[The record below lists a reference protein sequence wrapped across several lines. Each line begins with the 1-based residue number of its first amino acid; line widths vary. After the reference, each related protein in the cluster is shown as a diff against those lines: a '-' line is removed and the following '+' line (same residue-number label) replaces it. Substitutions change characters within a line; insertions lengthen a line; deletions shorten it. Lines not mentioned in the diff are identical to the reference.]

1 MKQTNKSLKAQRL
14 ELQVAFPELSPIE
27 LAQVLAGVT
36 TASNQALAPKKL
48 KPLTINAIIK
58 VLRKRLLD
66 VELQRP
72 RARIS
77 QDGTI
82 RMKDMSTY
90 RTYNTNWKRL
100 EKSYGKLPITQ
111 FTEDLALEFC
121 SNAMKLALRT
131 HLSNAKSRVAKGL
144 PAKDETGHHAYNR
157 ALDTLSTV
165 IKYALKN
172 GAISISPLADIK
184 RKPIS
189 ETDRHGLSETQVE
202 AIMSTALNGGND
214 PELDYIML
222 WTILETACRSGG
234 LLKLQLQDLD
244 QSALLVRFHEK
255 SGKSRKQPVSQA
267 LMDSLTYLSRS
278 RGSFEPTDPVFR
290 YKPKCDCFSKK
301 TTSVSTTCVHGH
313 PKNPSRTL
321 TTRRFE
327 RLWERIG
334 KQLNWVAEKQI
345 SNHWLRHTTLTW
357 VERATSS
364 SSIVAKYAGHGPAT
378 VTAGYTT
385 ARREEI
391 TAVHNQL
398 FGGQ

>member
-1 MKQTNKSLKAQRL
+1 MNQINKSLKAQRL
-14 ELQVAFPELSPIE
+14 ELQVAFPELSLIE

-36 TASNQALAPKKL
+36 PASNQALTSKKL

-100 EKSYGKLPITQ
+100 EKNYGKLPITK
-111 FTEDLALEFC
+111 FTEDPALEFC

-131 HLSNAKSRVAKGL
+131 HLHNAKSRVEKGL

-157 ALDTLSTV
+157 ALDTLSTI
-165 IKYALKN
+165 IKYAVKN

-244 QSALLVRFHEK
+244 QSALLIRFHEK
-255 SGKSRKQPVSQA
+255 SGKSRKQGEH
-267 LMDSLTYLSRS
+267 LLY
-278 RGSFEPTDPVFR
+278 E
-290 YKPKCDCFSKK
+290 
-301 TTSVSTTCVHGH
+301 
-313 PKNPSRTL
+313 
-321 TTRRFE
+321 
-327 RLWERIG
+327 
-334 KQLNWVAEKQI
+334 
-345 SNHWLRHTTLTW
+345 
-357 VERATSS
+357 
-364 SSIVAKYAGHGPAT
+364 
-378 VTAGYTT
+378 
-385 ARREEI
+385 
-391 TAVHNQL
+391 
-398 FGGQ
+398 